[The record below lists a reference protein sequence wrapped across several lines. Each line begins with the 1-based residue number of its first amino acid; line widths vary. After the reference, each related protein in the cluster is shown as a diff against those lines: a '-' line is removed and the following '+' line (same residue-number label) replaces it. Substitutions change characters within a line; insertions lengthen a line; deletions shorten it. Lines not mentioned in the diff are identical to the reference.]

1 VAAWWRR
8 VPAYTLLYALLM
20 TEIATRRPGR
30 PAAATREDA
39 LALGTARFLAGER
52 VDVRGIAQELGLA
65 RATMHRWFGTRE
77 SFIGE
82 VLATLAEERLVEIRR
97 ATAGSGA
104 RALLDS
110 FDSFNRE
117 LAATGGLRTL
127 LAQEQERAL
136 RVLTS
141 SGGIVQPRV
150 VAAVE
155 RLICAEIDA
164 GAFAP
169 VLAPGSL
176 AYAIVRLAESFLYND
191 AIIGI
196 RGDTERLREVQAV
209 LLGVSR

>member
-1 VAAWWRR
+1 MTPVA
-8 VPAYTLLYALLM
+8 TG
-20 TEIATRRPGR
+20 RPGR

-39 LALGTARFLAGER
+39 IALAGDRFLAGER
-52 VDVRGIAQELGLA
+52 VDVRGIALELGLA

-77 SFIGE
+77 SFLGE
-82 VLATLAEERLVEIRR
+82 VLAALAEERLAAIRND
-97 ATAGSGA
+97 TPGTGA
-104 RALLDS
+104 AALLDC
-110 FDSFNRE
+110 FDRFNRE
-117 LAATGGLRTL
+117 LAATNGLRVL
-127 LAQEQERAL
+127 LASEQERAL

-155 RLICAEIDA
+155 RLIRAEIDA
-164 GAFAP
+164 GTFAP
-169 VLAPGSL
+169 AVAPGSL

-196 RGDTERLREVQAV
+196 RGDTDRLREVEAV